1 MCDAAPSNDSGGSS
15 GVKSSPRP
23 KPKPKQKPKKTV
35 SVGYK
40 GGQVDP
46 RLAKAAGLKAKV
58 QPTSASIGYGA
69 GQVDPSLAKAA
80 GLKDSGRV
88 PVTSTGG
95 KLVKSAS
102 DGSIVTSIRPKARPS
117 TASSTGGGGDSSSS
131 SSSSKSAPAPAPA
144 AAPAGGPA
152 TTPLS
157 LNESYSDK
165 KPSTARRRRRGG
177 KRPFTNKRQE
187 GTGIGGVGGGV
198 GLNIPK

>member
-1 MCDAAPSNDSGGSS
+1 MCEAAPSNDSGGSS

-23 KPKPKQKPKKTV
+23 KPKPVPKKKKTSPAPSYATMSVGEKGRGPSKPKV
-35 SVGYK
+35 SVGY
-40 GGQVDP
+40 GFGQVDP
-46 RLAKAAGLKAKV
+46 KLAKAAGLE
-58 QPTSASIGYGA
+58 
-69 GQVDPSLAKAA
+69 
-80 GLKDSGRV
+80 DSGKV

-95 KLVKSAS
+95 TLVRSGS
-102 DGSIVTSIRPKARPS
+102 DGTVVTSIRPKARPT
-117 TASSTGGGGDSSSS
+117 TATSSGTGSDNSP

-144 AAPAGGPA
+144 ATPAGGPA

-177 KRPFTNKRQE
+177 KRSFTNKRQE

>member
-1 MCDAAPSNDSGGSS
+1 MCSGGANTGDNGGNSAP
-15 GVKSSPRP
+15 KSSPRP
-23 KPKPKQKPKKTV
+23 KPRPTPKPKPKPKPKPLTNQTQADIAMGRTKPQQAAKTA
-35 SVGYK
+35 SIGY
-40 GGQVDP
+40 GAGQVDP
-46 RLAKAAGLKAKV
+46 RLAKAAGL
-58 QPTSASIGYGA
+58 T
-69 GQVDPSLAKAA
+69 
-80 GLKDSGRV
+80 DSGKV

-95 KLVKSAS
+95 SLVRSAS
-102 DGSIVTSIRPKARPS
+102 DGSIVTSVRPKSRPN
-117 TASSTGGGGDSSSS
+117 TASGGGSSS
-131 SSSSKSAPAPAPA
+131 SSSSKSSPAPAPAPAPA

-177 KRPFTNKRQE
+177 KRPFTRQRQS

>member
-1 MCDAAPSNDSGGSS
+1 MCEAAPSNDSGGSS

-23 KPKPKQKPKKTV
+23 KPKPVPKKKKTSPAPSYATMSVGEKGRGPSKPKV
-35 SVGYK
+35 SVGY
-40 GGQVDP
+40 GFGQVDP
-46 RLAKAAGLKAKV
+46 KLAKAAGL
-58 QPTSASIGYGA
+58 Q
-69 GQVDPSLAKAA
+69 
-80 GLKDSGRV
+80 DSGKV

-95 KLVKSAS
+95 TLVKSAS
-102 DGSIVTSIRPKARPS
+102 DGTVVTSVRPKARPTTA
-117 TASSTGGGGDSSSS
+117 TASGGGGDSSSS

-177 KRPFTNKRQE
+177 KRQFTNNRQ